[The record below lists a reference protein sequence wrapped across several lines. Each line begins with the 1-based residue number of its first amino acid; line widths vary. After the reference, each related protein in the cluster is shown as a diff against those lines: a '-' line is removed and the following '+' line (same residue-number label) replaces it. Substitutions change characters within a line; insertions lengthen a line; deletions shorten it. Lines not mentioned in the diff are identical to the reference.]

1 MINQSD
7 YNSKVKIKFVVKY
20 YNNFLDVIVSLVRT
34 RSIGFLSDAS
44 RLELALTR
52 SSDNLIILGSA
63 EIFASSGGFFESL
76 VTKFGTNLKLQNGTS
91 FSNVE
96 EISNYFY
103 NQSIEKLK

>member
-1 MINQSD
+1 M
-7 YNSKVKIKFVVKY
+7 
-20 YNNFLDVIVSLVRT
+20 FLDVIVSLVRT

-91 FSNVE
+91 SNKFINNWEDLTSSAVV
-96 EISNYFY
+96 IDL
-103 NQSIEKLK
+103 IK